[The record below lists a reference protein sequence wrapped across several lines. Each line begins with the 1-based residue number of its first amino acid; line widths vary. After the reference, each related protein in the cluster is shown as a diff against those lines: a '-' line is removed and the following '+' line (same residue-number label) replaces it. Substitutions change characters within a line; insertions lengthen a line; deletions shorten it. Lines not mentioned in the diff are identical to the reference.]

1 LADRAAL
8 EKTLGVSFNDALLLE
23 QALVHS
29 SFVNENP
36 TQVPQSNE
44 RPEFLGDA
52 ILGLVIAE
60 ELYQDIP
67 DASEGEMTNLRAAL
81 VRGDTLARVARAI
94 RLGDYLYL
102 GKGEET
108 NGGRDKTTNLA
119 GALEAIIAAIFLDQ
133 GFATAQKCTLRLF
146 QSELRRAV
154 SQGTETNYK
163 SRLQEFVQ
171 ARRDEA
177 LAYYVTST
185 EGPAHNRSF
194 TVEVRSGD
202 TILSKG
208 TGRSKKLA
216 ETEAARSALEGFL
229 SQPPPPCT

>member
-1 LADRAAL
+1 
-8 EKTLGVSFNDALLLE
+8 
-23 QALVHS
+23 
-29 SFVNENP
+29 
-36 TQVPQSNE
+36 
-44 RPEFLGDA
+44 
-52 ILGLVIAE
+52 LVIAE

-119 GALEAIIAAIFLDQ
+119 GALEAVIAAIFLDQ
-133 GFATAQKCTLRLF
+133 GFATARKCTLRLF

-171 ARRDEA
+171 ARKGEA
-177 LAYYVTST
+177 LAYYVTRT
-185 EGPAHNRSF
+185 EGNRSF

-216 ETEAARSALEGFL
+216 ETEAARSALEVFL

>member
-1 LADRAAL
+1 MADPAAL
-8 EKTLGVSFNDALLLE
+8 EKTLGILFNDSLLLK

-36 TQVPQSNE
+36 TQVTRSNE

-60 ELYQDIP
+60 ELYQKIP
-67 DASEGEMTNLRAAL
+67 EASEGEMTNLRTAL
-81 VRGDTLARVARAI
+81 VRGDTLARVARTI

-102 GKGEET
+102 GKGEEA

-119 GALEAIIAAIFLDQ
+119 GALEAVIAAIFLDR
-133 GFATAQKCTLRLF
+133 GFATARKCILRLF
-146 QSELRRAV
+146 QSELRRTI
-154 SQGTETNYK
+154 SQGSDTNYK

-171 ARRDEA
+171 ARRGET
-177 LAYYVTST
+177 LTYHVTKT

-202 TILSKG
+202 TILSKA
-208 TGRSKKLA
+208 TGKSKKLA
-216 ETEAARSALEGFL
+216 ETEAARCALESII
-229 SQPPPPCT
+229 SQPSPPCT

>member
-1 LADRAAL
+1 MADQAAL
-8 EKTLGVSFNDALLLE
+8 EKTLGISFNDALLLK
-23 QALVHS
+23 QALIHS

-36 TQVPQSNE
+36 TQVFKSNE

-60 ELYQDIP
+60 ELYQNIP
-67 DASEGEMTNLRAAL
+67 NASEGEMTNLRAAL
-81 VRGDTLARVARAI
+81 VRGDTLAWVARAI

-102 GKGEET
+102 GRGEEA

-119 GALEAIIAAIFLDQ
+119 GALEAVIAAIFLDQ
-133 GFATAQKCTLRLF
+133 GFATARKCILRLF
-146 QSELRRAV
+146 QSELCRAI
-154 SQGTETNYK
+154 SQGSDTNYK

-171 ARRDEA
+171 ARKGET
-177 LAYYVTST
+177 LTYHVTNT

-208 TGRSKKLA
+208 TGKSKKMA
-216 ETEAARSALEGFL
+216 ETDAARCALDRLL